1 MIVKGINHMRIPWVQ
16 LFSAV
21 LAATLLLTPAHD
33 ARAQTGLPTFEQVP
47 LTADMIKRFVA
58 SYPELRAVGK
68 KYEGKAPKSADGS
81 TSPIGALTSYLQ
93 LAPARAE
100 MQAVLARHGFDGF
113 ADWVKVAQ
121 SIAMAYGFAKSGTDL
136 EQPNAKM
143 EQALSQIENNPRF
156 TAEQKKQMSAMLQQ
170 QMALML
176 RMRPSAEN
184 LALVRKMMAEIS
196 AVMDSK

>member
-1 MIVKGINHMRIPWVQ
+1 MRVPLVQ

-21 LAATLLLTPAHD
+21 LAVALLLAPAQD
-33 ARAQTGLPTFEQVP
+33 VRAQTSIPHFEQVP
-47 LTADMIKRFVA
+47 LTADMVKRFLA

-68 KYEGKAPKSADGS
+68 KYEANAPKSPEGG

-100 MQAVLARHGFDGF
+100 MQAVFARHGFDGF

-121 SIAMAYGFAKSGTDL
+121 SVAMAYGFAKSGTDL
-136 EQPNAKM
+136 QQPNAKM

-170 QMALML
+170 QMALRL

-196 AVMDSK
+196 AVMDSN